1 MSEVRTPLQRLWS
14 ALGRAWRTPRGK
26 ISAVF
31 LLIGVWRP
39 IALCIPALLYGIP
52 ALRALV
58 RRLLY
63 SVRAKLAAF
72 YVFAGV
78 LPILLVATVLLFTGY
93 VALGQT
99 SARIVESR
107 LDRHVEWGEACAH
120 NLELAYWRA
129 RSTGVGIPEAA
140 RMAMDASWSHAPSTL
155 RGWARHQDALIATR
169 GNAAPSDAF
178 APRWLHDRDFVGLTA
193 IDSMHLD
200 LRARV
205 LVHDGADTVEFG
217 CVLPIDTGWLNR
229 ALPGQHDVL
238 RGGVGATG
246 RSLFE
251 FETQPDSAIV
261 REGVVAF
268 FNRGTV
274 GNAGARLDLGDRTRR
289 PALGDTSG
297 NRLRFAMAPQRL
309 AVTAGSDS
317 AFVGYPDLAP
327 WKLRSRWG
335 LLKWLYVANPV
346 DWDTG
351 LTQGMG
357 PPITVLFTVEGA
369 TRALLRFGAGGIEN
383 IIVIV
388 VLVVVS
394 LLVLVQI
401 VATLQGFV
409 YARAIANS
417 VSTLDHGVRAIR
429 AGDFDQRM
437 QPREP
442 DQLGAL
448 ALAFNDMT
456 ARLQG
461 LLEARVQHEA
471 VERELT
477 IARDV
482 QARLFPA
489 TNPYTPFMEVFGVCM
504 PARVVSGDSYDFIE
518 VGGSW
523 DAMVADVSG
532 KGMSAALLMASM
544 HSALRSSYLGLPRG
558 DMPDPADILTRLNRH
573 LHTYAEP
580 SRFVT
585 LFLVRYS
592 GDGKLVYCN
601 AGHNP
606 AVLVREGRVEWLASG
621 GLMLGPFPDLVYQS
635 AVVDVHPGDV
645 VCLYTDGLTEAE
657 SPTGEQF
664 GEEQLARTMRG
675 LSGQAPKDV
684 VAALLDAVRT
694 WRAGGEPGDDLTLVV
709 LRITA

>member
-1 MSEVRTPLQRLWS
+1 MAEVDAPLRRL
-14 ALGRAWRTPRGK
+14 AAVLMRAWRTPRGK

-31 LLIGVWRP
+31 LLIGLWRP
-39 IALCIPALLYGIP
+39 IALCIPALAYGIP
-52 ALRALV
+52 GLRVLI

-78 LPILLVATVLLFTGY
+78 VPILLIAVVLLFIGY

-99 SARIVESR
+99 SARIVERR
-107 LDRHVEWGEACAH
+107 LDRHVEWGEECAR

-129 RSTGVGIPEAA
+129 RSAGVAVPEAA
-140 RMAMDASWSHAPSTL
+140 RAALDAGWGHAPVTL
-155 RGWARHQDALIATR
+155 RGWVRQGDAVVATR
-169 GNAAPSDAF
+169 GDAGRADIV
-178 APRWLHDRDFVGLTA
+178 APRWLQDRGFVGLTA

-200 LRARV
+200 LRTRV

-217 CVLPIDTGWLNR
+217 AVLPIDTGWLNR
-229 ALPGQHDVL
+229 TLPGAHDVL
-238 RGGVGATG
+238 RGGVGDAD
-246 RSLFE
+246 RSLYE
-251 FETQPDSAIV
+251 FESQPDSAIV

-274 GNAGARLDLGDRTRR
+274 GGAGGRIDLGDATRR
-289 PALGDTSG
+289 TALGDTAR
-297 NRLRFAMAPQRL
+297 NQLRFGMGGQRF

-317 AFVGYPDLAP
+317 AFAGYPELAP

-351 LTQGMG
+351 RTQGIG
-357 PPITVLFTVEGA
+357 PPVTVLFTVEGA
-369 TRALLRFGAGGIEN
+369 TRALLRFGVGFEN
-383 IIVIV
+383 ILVVV

-429 AGDFDQRM
+429 SGDFGQRM
-437 QPREP
+437 QPREH

-448 ALAFNDMT
+448 AMAFNDMT

-461 LLEARVQHEA
+461 LMEERVQHEA

-489 TNPYTPFMEVFGVCM
+489 TNPYAPFLEAMGVCM
-504 PARVVSGDSYDFIE
+504 PARVVSGDAYDFVE
-518 VGGSW
+518 VGGGW

-532 KGMSAALLMASM
+532 KGISAALLMASM
-544 HSALRSSYLGLPRG
+544 HSALRSSYLGLARG
-558 DMPDPADILTRLNRH
+558 EVPDPAEILTRLNRH
-573 LHTYAEP
+573 LHLYAEP

-585 LFLVRYS
+585 LFLVRYT
-592 GDGKLVYCN
+592 GNGKLVYCN

-606 AVLVREGRVEWLASG
+606 AVLVRDGRVEWLASG

-635 AVVDVHPGDV
+635 AVVDVQPGDV

-664 GEEQLARTMRG
+664 GDERLARAMRA
-675 LSGQAPKDV
+675 LSGQSPKDV
-684 VAALLDAVRT
+684 IAALQTEVRT